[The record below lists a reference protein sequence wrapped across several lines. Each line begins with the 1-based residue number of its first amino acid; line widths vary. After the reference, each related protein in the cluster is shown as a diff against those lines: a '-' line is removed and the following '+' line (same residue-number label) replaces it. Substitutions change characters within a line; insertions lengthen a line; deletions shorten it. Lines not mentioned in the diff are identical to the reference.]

1 MKKGKFQKNSESQK
15 KYVKG
20 KKDKYVLLTLL
31 IVSFRID
38 ISYCS

>member
-1 MKKGKFQKNSESQK
+1 MKKENFKKNSESQK

-31 IVSFRID
+31 IVSFGID
-38 ISYCS
+38 MAYCS